1 VPPRGLRARLTVA
14 FLGTVAAALTLSGVL
29 VVDGID
35 RELRAQEVALLT
47 ARREAVVAVVRSVAL
62 DAAAGGAVVRSNG
75 TLARAVRNRF
85 SLQNPE
91 LQVLATTIARADVR
105 ITFGAWDADKESFQ
119 AIPDGEFLISSE
131 GIEATADEARAGVL
145 VDPQVATFG
154 GSTLVGA
161 VEVRLES
168 PLTTRVSRLREVT
181 NLVILIGLAA
191 MGLAIGLAALSARRF
206 ARPVG
211 MLAAA
216 ATAIGDGD
224 LSVRVPTGPEIA
236 ANDEMKALLEKFNLM
251 ASRLEATVRALRRER
266 DRGQEHLADVSHEL
280 RTPLAALRAF
290 VDLLADAGAAD
301 EATRKRLLDEAGRQ
315 LERMDALTAN
325 ILELSRFDAGIAR
338 PVFVLADLRASVRAA
353 IEQAAVAARRR
364 GVAVEERLPA
374 RRVMVR
380 HDAALVGQAV
390 SNLVANALKFTP
402 RGGIVAIEVQPLA
415 TGAARIVV
423 RDSGVGIS
431 PDELPRI
438 FDRFYR
444 GTEGLAAAG
453 TAARATGSGLGLS
466 IVKSIVDMHAG
477 RIVVESL
484 VGTGTTFTLTLPI
497 DPEATSAEPSEP
509 PPSQASASLVSVGRR
524 AAALLGEVA
533 KTSLRL
539 RRVLQ
544 AEPPSSTVEKA
555 DGQADAE
562 PPAGSPTHPTQGEE
576 HRP

>member
-1 VPPRGLRARLTVA
+1 
-14 FLGTVAAALTLSGVL
+14 
-29 VVDGID
+29 
-35 RELRAQEVALLT
+35 
-47 ARREAVVAVVRSVAL
+47 
-62 DAAAGGAVVRSNG
+62 
-75 TLARAVRNRF
+75 
-85 SLQNPE
+85 
-91 LQVLATTIARADVR
+91 
-105 ITFGAWDADKESFQ
+105 
-119 AIPDGEFLISSE
+119 
-131 GIEATADEARAGVL
+131 
-145 VDPQVATFG
+145 
-154 GSTLVGA
+154 
-161 VEVRLES
+161 
-168 PLTTRVSRLREVT
+168 
-181 NLVILIGLAA
+181 
-191 MGLAIGLAALSARRF
+191 
-206 ARPVG
+206 
-211 MLAAA
+211 
-216 ATAIGDGD
+216 
-224 LSVRVPTGPEIA
+224 
-236 ANDEMKALLEKFNLM
+236 M

-290 VDLLADAGAAD
+290 VDLLADAGTAD

-544 AEPPSSTVEKA
+544 AEPPSSTVEQA

-562 PPAGSPTHPTQGEE
+562 PPTGSPTHPAQGEE
-576 HRP
+576 RRP